1 VGGAGHFPTA
11 LVGKLKLHP
20 EPPEGFGLG
29 RIGIPGEYLIC
40 HATAAILITG
50 GGLCAEK
57 TDPEIVRQS
66 AAATNSFICFFMI
79 HFTFADRL
87 IVILVGLELASPSL
101 VQRPISSPFASIMLL
116 Q

>member
-1 VGGAGHFPTA
+1 
-11 LVGKLKLHP
+11 VGKLKLHP

-57 TDPEIVRQS
+57 TDPEVGRQS

-101 VQRPISSPFASIMLL
+101 VQIDCC
-116 Q
+116 